1 MTGRASENGK
11 ERATSNTDAWLLDES
26 HLESIIE
33 PQSPPAKMIMF
44 LREILRSSAPKP
56 TPLRSQIARVHP
68 RLARFL
74 MIGPNPD
81 YLRDFDFRIFFPFPL
96 GLLQLL
102 PLLIICLFWLR
113 ICSTRYLILFS
124 TKIPLRGSLRS
135 TIFFLLSPLLFVSAM
150 ERKSNMLI
158 QCAILNV
165 HYKWTNL
172 NGILRK

>member
-33 PQSPPAKMIMF
+33 LQSPPAKMIMF

-56 TPLRSQIARVHP
+56 TPLCSQIARVHP

-102 PLLIICLFWLR
+102 PLLIICFFWLR
-113 ICSTRYLILFS
+113 ICSTRYPILFS
-124 TKIPLRGSLRS
+124 TKIHLWGSVRS
-135 TIFFLLSPLLFVSAM
+135 MIFLLSPLLFVSAM
-150 ERKSNMLI
+150 GRKSNMLI

-165 HYKWTNL
+165 HYKWMNF
-172 NGILRK
+172 NSSVLRK